1 MTSEQIQK
9 ISELTMIASKE
20 NDIESL
26 IKLSKIVDQSESE
39 SEFTTKTGAEWFE
52 SLLTGEQLMAVNNF
66 V

>member
-39 SEFTTKTGAEWFE
+39 SEFTTITGAEWFE

>member
-1 MTSEQIQK
+1 
-9 ISELTMIASKE
+9 MIASKE